1 MIAQYHG
8 LRAIMFVEGEVFRV
22 GHKLLDSHVRRNA
35 KRCGNFGTIKIR
47 NGVVPY
53 QQESIDVNM
62 NICMEHRPYG
72 C

>member
-35 KRCGNFGTIKIR
+35 KRCRNFCTIKIR
-47 NGVVPY
+47 DGVEPY
-53 QQESIDVNM
+53 QQEGMVVNM
-62 NICMEHRPYG
+62 NICMEHKPYG
-72 C
+72 F